1 MTSIHFK
8 YPWRDYQARVLNNL
22 QHYRE
27 DGRIHVVAPPGAGK
41 TVLGLE
47 IVRQL
52 GKRALILAPSLTIRQ
67 QWAQR
72 LVEDFGAT
80 KKMISHR
87 LDKVGEVTIVT
98 YQAVF
103 QYVKNL
109 EETGG
114 ELDLPW
120 LELLVVDE
128 CHHLR
133 NEWWRVLSAI
143 YEKYQPELVALTAT
157 PPYDVSSAEWSR
169 YHSFCGEVDEEISI
183 PELVASGDLCPHQDY
198 IYPVLPSGDAAQ
210 LIEEW
215 AAKREELYTTFHER
229 TGFALFLRE
238 HPWLKTP
245 EQHYEAIF
253 EQPEYFTALLS
264 VLRAQGSEP
273 PASAM
278 GVLHGETAIAPPL
291 NDHWVTVFLQRALRQ
306 DKYFESQEGKEWMRP
321 FRRLLTAMNAWQDGR
336 LELDPGQDLR
346 KSKLDASAK
355 LQAVQEIVAFESE
368 ELREG
373 LRLVILTDFILPE
386 LLPTTEHD
394 RTTLRQISAS
404 SIFETL
410 RRELDD
416 YDQQGLSVLTGG
428 LVIIPQAAE
437 SRLLELAYDELPT
450 ERTIK
455 TEPLF
460 PNSNYLR
467 VNTGTLDNKY
477 SVRWVTQL
485 FTEGHLRIII
495 GTKSLL
501 GEGWDAPAINALV
514 LANRVGSFVSSNQMR
529 GRAIRTLRDQPNK
542 TANIWHPVE
551 VFPGA
556 YYGGKDVLRLRR
568 RFKAFAAP
576 SAKESETKGLAIQN
590 GISRFGLNWKKA
602 SVAELDKFRK
612 KSLDAAQQRSGLNEQ
627 WKQALATGRQLVEAV
642 RPPSRQYFSKQDK
655 LAKHYKMNGER
666 FAELELRNLALSLKI
681 SVVLAFATA
690 CLGVMLQLPSEASL
704 GLVLAAAAF
713 PVGRRYLKLY
723 QEQQPRLEEAGD
735 AQQRLAGLAPTGFLI
750 FPLLMGLLL
759 IPWAQPG
766 LAIYLGC
773 LGLFAG
779 IAGWI
784 TTPAKRK
791 NSNKRFEL
799 LADARRRL
807 STYGEVLA
815 KVLEQQQLFHKAQAS
830 DLKLEE
836 DLETGDYQCF
846 LSDAEQHDSHLFADA
861 LSEFFAPVENPRWL
875 LRLKL
880 PNDWTQGDYYL
891 PVPKSL
897 SRKAVVETLAQELG
911 TAMEHEFEP
920 IFTREP
926 VGRLHLLTAR
936 LQDAGRGE
944 EAVGQ
949 REMLWR

>member
-1 MTSIHFK
+1 MTTLAFK

-22 QHYRE
+22 QLYRG

-72 LVEDFGAT
+72 LIQDFGAS
-80 KKMISHR
+80 KKMISHQ
-87 LDKVGEVTIVT
+87 LDKPGEITVVT

-109 EETGG
+109 EEKGG

-133 NEWWRVLSAI
+133 NEWWRVLSSI

-157 PPYDVSSAEWSR
+157 PPYDVSSTEWER
-169 YHSFCGEVDEEISI
+169 YHTFCGEVDEEISI

-198 IYPVLPSGDAAQ
+198 IYPVLPSGDAAH

-215 AAKREELYTTFHER
+215 AARREELYATFRER
-229 TGFALFLRE
+229 TGFALFIRE

-253 EQPEYFTALLS
+253 DEPEYFTALLS

-273 PASAM
+273 PASAL
-278 GVLHGETAIAPPL
+278 GVLHGETAVAPEL
-291 NDHWVTVFLQRALRQ
+291 DDHWITVFLQRALRR
-306 DKYFESQEGKEWMRP
+306 DSYFESPEGKNWMRP

-336 LELDPGQDLR
+336 LELDPGEDLR
-346 KSKLDASAK
+346 KSKLDATAK

-368 ELREG
+368 ELREQ

-394 RTTLRQISAS
+394 RRPMRQISAS

-416 YDQQGLSVLTGG
+416 YDQEGLAVLTGS
-428 LVIIPQAAE
+428 LVIIPAAAAD
-437 SRLLELAYDELPT
+437 RLLELAYDELPT

-460 PNSNYLR
+460 PNSKYLL

-477 SVRWVTQL
+477 SVRWITQL
-485 FTEGHLRIII
+485 FSEGHLRIII

-501 GEGWDAPAINALV
+501 GEGWDAPAINALI

-529 GRAIRTLRDQPNK
+529 GRAIRTVLSQPDK

-576 SAKESETKGLAIQN
+576 SSKDSETKGLAIQN
-590 GISRFGLNWKKA
+590 GISRFGLNWKE
-602 SVAELDKFRK
+602 VEVNELDNFRT
-612 KSLDAAQQRSGLNEQ
+612 KSLKAAQQRSSLNEQ
-627 WKQALATGRQLVEAV
+627 WERALATGQQLVEAV
-642 RPPSRQYFSKQDK
+642 RPPSRQYFAKQDK
-655 LAKHYKMNGER
+655 LAKHYKMTGER
-666 FAELELRNLALSLKI
+666 FAELELRNLALSLKVCVI
-681 SVVLAFATA
+681 LAFGVA
-690 CLGVMLQLPSEASL
+690 CAGLLLPLPTWIYLIGA
-704 GLVLAAAAF
+704 LALAGI
-713 PVGRRYLKLY
+713 PVAGRYLNLY
-723 QEQQPRLEEAGD
+723 QEQYPRLTED
-735 AQQRLAGLAPTGFLI
+735 ANSKQRLAGLVPRNYVI
-750 FPLLMGLLL
+750 FSLLLGALL
-759 IPWAQPG
+759 IPWFKVG
-766 LAIYLGC
+766 LPIYFGM

-784 TTPAKRK
+784 TTPAQRK
-791 NSNKRFEL
+791 NSNQRFEI

-815 KVLEQQQLFHKAQAS
+815 KVLEEQQLFHKAKAN
-830 DLKLEE
+830 DLRLEE
-836 DLETGDYQCF
+836 DLETGNYQCY
-846 LSDAEQHDSHLFADA
+846 LTDAEQHDSHLFADT
-861 LSEFFAPVENPRWL
+861 LGELFAPVKNPRWL

-880 PNDWTQGDYYL
+880 PRDWTQGDYYL
-891 PVPKSL
+891 PVPAALARKS
-897 SRKAVVETLAQELG
+897 VVNKLAEELG
-911 TAMEHEFEP
+911 TALEHEFDT

-926 VGRLHLLTAR
+926 AGRLHLLTAR
-936 LQDAGRGE
+936 LHDAGRGE
-944 EAVGQ
+944 DAVGA